1 MHIRALLDTD
11 EHQYLSVKACAER
24 MHTSTDR
31 VRFLA
36 QVGVLK
42 WRRGPLGD
50 IEVEPAIVRP

>member
-1 MHIRALLDTD
+1 MHFRPLPDLDD
-11 EHQYLSVKACAER
+11 AYLSVTACAEK

-50 IEVEPAIVRP
+50 IEVERAIVRP